1 MWYNYHC
8 TRDRVELQ
16 HSLLCI
22 SKELSQSMHHTIQD
36 AIRVHAIAI
45 FRIQTLRRFYQI
57 TDDFEDVLSPS
68 RAASTPIDLWG

>member
-1 MWYNYHC
+1 
-8 TRDRVELQ
+8 
-16 HSLLCI
+16 
-22 SKELSQSMHHTIQD
+22 MHHTIQD